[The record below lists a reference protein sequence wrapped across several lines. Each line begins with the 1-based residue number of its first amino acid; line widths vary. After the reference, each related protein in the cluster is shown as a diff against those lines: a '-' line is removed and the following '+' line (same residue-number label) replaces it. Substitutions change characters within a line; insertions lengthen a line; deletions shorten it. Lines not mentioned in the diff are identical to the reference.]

1 MQTILLPHPLSLPF
15 VPPAPPLL
23 LLLRRRQL
31 LPLRPAVLPAHPF
44 FPKDGQE
51 KAGGRS
57 FSFHARVYYCAA
69 REALLLEDNRE
80 REDGI
85 HTLFVYIYTN
95 TDTHR
100 HTHRHPQHTTS
111 CRPTPSPLRHPGPHA
126 PVTVNSV
133 TFPPHHVP
141 STSISAARPCDLD
154 REFGHGT
161 VSSTGG
167 VSWMHLP
174 APVHST

>member
-100 HTHRHPQHTTS
+100 HTQCTHTDTHTD
-111 CRPTPSPLRHPGPHA
+111 TPNTLLLVDPLRPLYAILGLTP
-126 PVTVNSV
+126 
-133 TFPPHHVP
+133 
-141 STSISAARPCDLD
+141 L
-154 REFGHGT
+154 
-161 VSSTGG
+161 
-167 VSWMHLP
+167 
-174 APVHST
+174 